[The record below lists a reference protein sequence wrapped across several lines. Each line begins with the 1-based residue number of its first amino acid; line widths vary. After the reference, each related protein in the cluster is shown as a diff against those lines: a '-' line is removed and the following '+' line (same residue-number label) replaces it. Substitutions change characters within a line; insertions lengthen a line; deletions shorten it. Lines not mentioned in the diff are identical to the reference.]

1 MLYSPTVCSR
11 AVADCASRR
20 KSVPIYEYYCADCK
34 IDFDK
39 LVKLS
44 DANAKQD
51 CPECG
56 GRHTQKK
63 LSTFATSGGST
74 GTGCGGQQLRQAA
87 GASLEQAEPISRVL
101 IQRIK
106 P

>member
-1 MLYSPTVCSR
+1 M
-11 AVADCASRR
+11 
-20 KSVPIYEYYCADCK
+20 PIYEYTCADCK
-34 IDFDK
+34 TDFDK
-39 LVKLS
+39 LVKIS

-74 GTGCGGQQLRQAA
+74 GQGAVASRLRQRRRA
-87 GASLEQAEPISRVL
+87 LQLSRLNPSAVC
-101 IQRIK
+101 
-106 P
+106 

>member
-1 MLYSPTVCSR
+1 
-11 AVADCASRR
+11 
-20 KSVPIYEYYCADCK
+20 VPIYEYYCPDCEVE
-34 IDFDK
+34 FEK

-44 DANAKQD
+44 EATAVQG

-74 GTGCGGQQLRQAA
+74 SKGVAASSCGSSGRF
-87 GASLEQAEPISRVL
+87 S
-101 IQRIK
+101 
-106 P
+106 